1 MTPHRT
7 PAPRRRRRRAP
18 RRRPLLPTALVAL
31 AAVGAIGALAAW
43 QSQDAATTASAR
55 PSNSPPPPRS
65 SPPKPSPTPT
75 PTPTPSPSRPVIP
88 KHGSGVYATA
98 PGTGRQAGR
107 GTPLRYKVEI
117 EKGLDLPLAATA
129 GEVERVLADRRGWT
143 ADGTSSFRRVSTG
156 PTDFVVRIATP
167 GTVDNACAEYGL
179 DTHGDLNCSV
189 AHKVMVNL
197 ERWLTGTRYYADD
210 IPSYRALIVNHEV
223 GHFLG
228 HGHETCPAAGAPAP
242 AMMQQIKG
250 LKGCVPN
257 AWPYDEKGRRI
268 SGPQVP

>member
-18 RRRPLLPTALVAL
+18 RRRPLLPTALAVL

-43 QSQDAATTASAR
+43 QSQDASMTTSAR
-55 PSNSPPPPRS
+55 PSNSPSPQRS
-65 SPPKPSPTPT
+65 SPPSPEPSPESSPSATPT
-75 PTPTPSPSRPVIP
+75 PTPTPSPSPPEIP
-88 KHGSGVYATA
+88 KHGTGAYTTA
-98 PGTGRQAGR
+98 PGTGQQAGK

-117 EKGLDLPLAATA
+117 EKGIDLPLGDTA
-129 GEVERVLADRRGWT
+129 DEVEQVLADRRGWT

-167 GTVDNACAEYGL
+167 GTVDTACAEYGL

-197 ERWLTGTRYYADD
+197 ERWLTGTQYYADD
-210 IPSYRALIVNHEV
+210 IPAYRALIVNHEV

-242 AMMQQIKG
+242 AMMQQITRTG
-250 LKGCVPN
+250 G
-257 AWPYDEKGRRI
+257 WGGR
-268 SGPQVP
+268 

>member
-1 MTPHRT
+1 MAASGVRSSCETS
-7 PAPRRRRRRAP
+7 AAKRRA
-18 RRRPLLPTALVAL
+18 RASISRSSAT
-31 AAVGAIGALAAW
+31 
-43 QSQDAATTASAR
+43 DASTTASAR
-55 PSNSPPPPRS
+55 PSNSPSPPRS
-65 SPPKPSPTPT
+65 SPPEPSAEPSPEPS
-75 PTPTPSPSRPVIP
+75 PSAPPTPSPSVPSIP
-88 KHGSGVYATA
+88 EQGTGVYATA
-98 PGTGRQAGR
+98 PGTGQQAGR
-107 GTPLRYKVEI
+107 GTPLRYTVEI
-117 EKGLDLPLAATA
+117 EKDIDLPLDDTA
-129 GEVERVLADRRGWT
+129 DEVEQVLADRRGWT

-167 GTVDNACAEYGL
+167 GTVDRACAEYGL
-179 DTHGDLNCSV
+179 DTHGDLNCNV

-242 AMMQQIKG
+242 AMMRQIKG

-257 AWPYDEKGRRI
+257 AWPYDGRGKRI
-268 SGPQVP
+268 SGPSVP